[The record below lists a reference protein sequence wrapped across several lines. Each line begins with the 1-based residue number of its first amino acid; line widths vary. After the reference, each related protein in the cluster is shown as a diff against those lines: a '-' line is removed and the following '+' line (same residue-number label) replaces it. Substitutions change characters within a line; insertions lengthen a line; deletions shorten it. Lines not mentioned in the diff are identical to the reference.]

1 MAFPLFTTFVTA
13 TAVGVSVG
21 FLRSSKP
28 LVSKILP
35 LSPPLHQIVIISY
48 TSPTIL
54 SAQLRKQGQ
63 ARHIAAR
70 LKEGTLLIGDLVIPI
85 PSPSSMSNQ
94 QLAPQL
100 YALPQQLA

>member
-1 MAFPLFTTFVTA
+1 MIRFPLFGTA
-13 TAVGVSVG
+13 LLALQK
-21 FLRSSKP
+21 FH
-28 LVSKILP
+28 
-35 LSPPLHQIVIISY
+35 LHHRPKYPAPVHIPY
-48 TSPTIL
+48 TSPAIL
-54 SAQLRKQGQ
+54 SAQLRKQ
-63 ARHIAAR
+63 AHVRHIAAR